1 MYRRDNPVVTKGRYR
16 EFYQCDFDIA
26 GSYGPMIS
34 DTDVLAVGVEIY
46 KNLEIGDFM
55 IKVNHRELLDSMM
68 EICGVPANKIRA
80 IGGGEGAR

>member
-26 GSYGPMIS
+26 GSYGAMIS
-34 DTDVLAVGVEIY
+34 DADVLAVGVEIY
-46 KNLEIGDFM
+46 RALEIGDFM

-80 IGGGEGAR
+80 IGESEGAR

>member
-34 DTDVLAVGVEIY
+34 DTDVLAVGVELY
-46 KNLEIGDFM
+46 KHL
-55 IKVNHRELLDSMM
+55 
-68 EICGVPANKIRA
+68 
-80 IGGGEGAR
+80 

>member
-26 GSYGPMIS
+26 GSYGSMIS
-34 DTDVLAVGVEIY
+34 DADVLAVGVEIY
-46 KNLEIGDFM
+46 RALEIGEFA

-80 IGGGEGAR
+80 IGESEGAR